1 MNGFLKVPWAAKNRW
16 MLALGRLRG
25 GKRAHEY
32 WARGGRGG
40 DKGVRFGWFAPWAGL
55 ARAVNLKD

>member
-1 MNGFLKVPWAAKNRW
+1 MSGFLKGPLAAKNRW

-25 GKRAHEY
+25 GQKGPRVFGE
-32 WARGGRGG
+32 
-40 DKGVRFGWFAPWAGL
+40 GVRFGWLAPWAGL

>member
-1 MNGFLKVPWAAKNRW
+1 MSGFLKGPWAAKNRW

-25 GKRAHEY
+25 AKGSPGVRRRFDE
-32 WARGGRGG
+32 
-40 DKGVRFGWFAPWAGL
+40 GVRFGWLAPWAGL